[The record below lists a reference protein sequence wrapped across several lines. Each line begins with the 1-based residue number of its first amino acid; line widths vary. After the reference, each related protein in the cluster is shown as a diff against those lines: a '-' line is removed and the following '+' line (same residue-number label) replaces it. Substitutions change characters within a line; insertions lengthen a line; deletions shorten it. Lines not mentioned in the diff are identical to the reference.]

1 MIAGTLELQMMA
13 NIAKLSDDMHAAKNV
28 VGSAMDD
35 IMSKVNQA
43 QNLLMSLGVMASI
56 GGLLDLANN
65 SIAAAA
71 GLNKMS
77 EATGVSVGSLSAMRS
92 EAKLSGTSM
101 DDVAAALVK
110 LSKNMVAS
118 QDDTSKAARAF
129 DALGVSIWDGNGK
142 MKTADQMMLDIAKS
156 IQGFGASANLTTA
169 KLDTMGKSSA
179 NLSEFLNDLAIK
191 GDLVGKITAEQSAKA
206 EEYERSLIKL
216 KMSTE
221 GVVRSLALDFLP
233 VLVKLTDLF
242 KPALEV
248 AGSLALVFWG
258 FPALCT
264 LAVAAF
270 NAYAVSVYEGTAATA
285 IFGTT
290 VATLGPTF
298 ATMTATFGLFQTV
311 VMSGLGVLIAAFAGW
326 KIGEWLSDNFLVA
339 RLAATAFVD
348 GTMTAWEYLKYA
360 GNMLWLGFQVAFES
374 VREVIGTGLS
384 WIFEKVSNGLRA
396 IGLTAFADSIGIVSK
411 ELVNA
416 TAKTVDFDT
425 ESAVFKTQL
434 DAGVK
439 SVHDITNSMADQAIA
454 HFNTTKAT
462 RGQTDE
468 VDLLIGKNKEAI
480 AEQKKYEG
488 ALQSLEQQL
497 GKLNNMTQAEIIIN
511 QVTTGSLKD
520 LTLEHKAVLIAV
532 AGEIDQ
538 RKEAADILKAET
550 TYRKALDEIMQKS
563 NDTIAAARIAAK
575 AQADQYEFEISL
587 IGKTSFEIQV
597 LNAQRQ
603 IEVEYRAK
611 LKALGA
617 IYRNDVAGFN
627 AAVAALNAITQGQR
641 DRLIPA
647 LERRNQLERDWSTGA
662 VAAYNEYVN
671 GATNAAK
678 QGHDIWAATFK
689 GMEDA
694 AYQFFRTGE
703 LSATSMINVLKD
715 QLARLAAQKFTV
727 WITGELSGIGTTL
740 LDALGLGNLMKSVTG
755 GGAGAAVTGGA
766 VVAGGGAAVTGGGSA
781 ATLVGGGASG
791 AATIGIG
798 TALAGAAAVIV
809 IGELLK
815 QSQRPFELAGTGALS
830 TSGLSVE
837 KQMPN
842 GSEWFTPT
850 SASYQKLKF
859 TDGDMGFAYQ
869 VMGDGIPIAAVD
881 AATFVNQ
888 YHGPASAVSFHGIG
902 GQLAGAKDYQLT
914 EVADLLASFTAEGY
928 DAATLLWAGATNYG
942 LSEADLR
949 LAGKSRSL
957 PGFYAGGMFE
967 GGLRIVGE
975 RGPELEATGPSRIFD
990 AQTTASML
998 RSGGASNEDVV
1009 TELRA
1014 MRVQLAQ
1021 LQQEAR
1027 RTADATNGNPEA
1039 PMLTEV
1045 VV

>member
-1 MIAGTLELQMMA
+1 M
-13 NIAKLSDDMHAAKNV
+13 
-28 VGSAMDD
+28 
-35 IMSKVNQA
+35 
-43 QNLLMSLGVMASI
+43 
-56 GGLLDLANN
+56 
-65 SIAAAA
+65 
-71 GLNKMS
+71 
-77 EATGVSVGSLSAMRS
+77 
-92 EAKLSGTSM
+92 
-101 DDVAAALVK
+101 
-110 LSKNMVAS
+110 
-118 QDDTSKAARAF
+118 
-129 DALGVSIWDGNGK
+129 
-142 MKTADQMMLDIAKS
+142 
-156 IQGFGASANLTTA
+156 
-169 KLDTMGKSSA
+169 
-179 NLSEFLNDLAIK
+179 
-191 GDLVGKITAEQSAKA
+191 
-206 EEYERSLIKL
+206 
-216 KMSTE
+216 
-221 GVVRSLALDFLP
+221 
-233 VLVKLTDLF
+233 
-242 KPALEV
+242 
-248 AGSLALVFWG
+248 
-258 FPALCT
+258 
-264 LAVAAF
+264 
-270 NAYAVSVYEGTAATA
+270 
-285 IFGTT
+285 
-290 VATLGPTF
+290 
-298 ATMTATFGLFQTV
+298 FQTV

-326 KIGEWLSDNFLVA
+326 KIGEWAYENFLAA
-339 RLAATAFVD
+339 RLAAVAFVD
-348 GTMTAWEYLKYA
+348 GTMTVWEYLKYA

-454 HFNTTKAT
+454 HFNTAKAT

-511 QVTTGSLKD
+511 QVTSGSLKD

-575 AQADQYEFEISL
+575 AQADQYDFEITL
-587 IGKTSFEIQV
+587 IGKTAFEIQV

-603 IEVEYRAK
+603 IELDYRAK

-617 IYRNDVAGFN
+617 IYGDDVAGFN
-627 AAVAALNAITQGQR
+627 AAVAALDAITQGQR

-647 LERRNQLERDWSTGA
+647 LEKRNQLERDWSTGA

-678 QGHDIWAATFK
+678 QSHDLWAAAFK

-694 AYQFFRTGE
+694 AFEFFRHGTLSGE
-703 LSATSMINVLKD
+703 GFVNAIKD

-740 LDALGLGNLMKSVTG
+740 LDALGLGNLMKSATGSGTGAAVGSTVGSAVGSAASTVGSTVGSVSGIGSGGFTGTGITGAMGIGASAGTGVTTAGVTG
-755 GGAGAAVTGGA
+755 GGAGAAIGVD
-766 VVAGGGAAVTGGGSA
+766 
-781 ATLVGGGASG
+781 LGASG
-791 AATIGIG
+791 AAGSG
-798 TALAGAAAVIV
+798 GAAAASGFEGLGALGPAGIAAAVFAV
-809 IGELLK
+809 GLWNMERNK
-815 QSQRPFELAGTGALS
+815 RPFEIAGTGALS
-830 TSGLSVE
+830 ASDLSYE
-837 KQMPN
+837 REMPN
-842 GSEWFTPT
+842 GWITVNPT
-850 SASYQKLKF
+850 SASYQKLHF
-859 TDGDMGFAYQ
+859 TDDGSYAYQ
-869 VMGDGIPIAAVD
+869 MMADGIPIGVGD
-881 AATFVNQ
+881 AATFMNQ
-888 YHGPASAVSFHGIG
+888 YHGPASAVSFHGTG
-902 GQLAGAKDYQLT
+902 GAVTGAKDYALS
-914 EVADLLASFTAEGY
+914 EVADILASFTADGY

-942 LSEADLR
+942 LSEADIR

-975 RGPELEATGPSRIFD
+975 RGIELEATGPSRIWD

-998 RSGGASNEDVV
+998 RSGGASNDEVV
-1009 TELRA
+1009 AELRA

-1045 VV
+1045 VT